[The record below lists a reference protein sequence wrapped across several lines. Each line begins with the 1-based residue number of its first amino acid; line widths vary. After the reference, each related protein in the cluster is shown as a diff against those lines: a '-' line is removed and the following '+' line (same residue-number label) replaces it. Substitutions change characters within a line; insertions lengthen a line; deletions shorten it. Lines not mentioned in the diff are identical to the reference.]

1 MNKTTS
7 SKRFIIR
14 LVYIQFLLKGM
25 HIKKFNVSKFT
36 QVFKK
41 NTLDIISGSL
51 IYGSDK
57 SKKITQQNI

>member
-1 MNKTTS
+1 M
-7 SKRFIIR
+7 
-14 LVYIQFLLKGM
+14 L
-25 HIKKFNVSKFT
+25 IKKFNVSKFT